1 MGQYCHCWRRAPRR
15 IFGHMANVLTLLV
28 LAWLV
33 LVPAVLLVVVANRCG
48 PGLLPPPVDRRV
60 PICHHYGGQQIR

>member
-1 MGQYCHCWRRAPRR
+1 
-15 IFGHMANVLTLLV
+15 MADVLTLLV

-33 LVPAVLLVVVANRCG
+33 LAPAVLLVVVANRCG
-48 PGLLPPPVDRRV
+48 SDLRPAPVDRRV